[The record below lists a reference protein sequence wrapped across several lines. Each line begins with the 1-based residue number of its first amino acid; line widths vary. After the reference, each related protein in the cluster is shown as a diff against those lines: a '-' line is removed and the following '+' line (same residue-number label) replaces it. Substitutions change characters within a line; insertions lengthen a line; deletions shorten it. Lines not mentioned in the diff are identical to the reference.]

1 MLIDFLS
8 DFYGKHRPRTKRN
21 PLGYKKPRAK
31 PIADSLIWVINEL
44 PIPVELFRDPKR
56 TSWRFAFAK
65 GGKLNV
71 RIPLL
76 QSEGEAD
83 LLREIQKRLSDRMTQ
98 KPDTYYEFF
107 TPKLYYGGDTLFLSG
122 QEYTLDVFIEARKTN
137 TGKLVIVQKKKMIYF
152 RLDAYMEERARQTAI
167 GTLLS
172 RIISADCLP
181 EFSKRVR
188 ELNAQFFGKYNK
200 KIKDIKFKYNHSNW
214 GSCSTTGNLNFSSR
228 LLFAPIDVQNYVI
241 IHELAHLVEMN
252 HSGDFWVL
260 VAKAMPDYEE
270 KEQWLKENGTAC
282 RF

>member
-1 MLIDFLS
+1 MIVDFLS
-8 DFYGKHRPRTKRN
+8 DFYGKNPPKSKRN
-21 PLGYKKPRAK
+21 PLGLKKPRPK
-31 PIADSLIWVINEL
+31 PVAESLIWEINEL

-76 QSEGEAD
+76 QSEAEAD
-83 LLREIQKRLSDRMTQ
+83 LLQEVQKRLSLRMTQ
-98 KPDTYYEFF
+98 KPDSYYEFF
-107 TPKLYYGGDTLFLSG
+107 TPKLYYGGDILFLSG

-137 TGKLVIVQKKKMIYF
+137 TGKLAIIKKKKMIFF
-152 RLDAYMEERARQTAI
+152 RLDAYIEEKARQKVIA
-167 GTLLS
+167 TLLS

-181 EFSKRVR
+181 EFSKRVN
-188 ELNAQFFGKYNK
+188 ELNAKHFGKYNK
-200 KIKDIKFKYNHSNW
+200 KIKDIKFKHNHSNW

-252 HSGDFWVL
+252 HSYNFWEL
-260 VAKAMPDYEE
+260 VAKAMPNYEE